1 MTDKIFVL
9 TTVDK
14 EDVANKI
21 ATSLV
26 DRRLAACVNLVP
38 AGVSIYRWKG
48 KVHRDRE
55 YLLLIKTAAH
65 LFNAVRDTIREIHT
79 YELPEILALPV
90 AVGDERVL
98 QWISDSVQAR
108 EN

>member
-1 MTDKIFVL
+1 MTDKLFVM

-14 EDVANKI
+14 EDLANKI
-21 ATSLV
+21 ATALV
-26 DRRLAACVNLVP
+26 DKRLAACVNLLP

-55 YLLLIKTAAH
+55 FVLMIKTAAH

-90 AVGDERVL
+90 EVGDERVL
-98 QWISDSVQAR
+98 QWISESVQPR
-108 EN
+108 ES